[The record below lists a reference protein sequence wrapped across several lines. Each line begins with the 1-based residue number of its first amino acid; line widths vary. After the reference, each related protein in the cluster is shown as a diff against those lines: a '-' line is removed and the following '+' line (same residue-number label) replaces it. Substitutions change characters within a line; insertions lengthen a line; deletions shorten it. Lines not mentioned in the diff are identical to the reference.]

1 MAMSIK
7 TKRKKAP
14 AARARKSGAGAVEHK
29 NGYRVFSR
37 LFNTAVD
44 GKDAG
49 SIIKGYVRKAY
60 DKESSQAIL
69 KNPEW
74 KWNTQATA
82 SWCYWTSVHMDKPFA
97 KGSNG
102 PCSGSENDEDDYNQS
117 TLYYGKKFADL
128 IESGMSVVLEQKAE
142 EKKKANTYVPSI
154 QDRMAEQLG
163 DIVAEFDEWIDL
175 QPSKDIPKMFTW
187 LTSNSV
193 AQAHINKI
201 RAYYEPIHAEYV
213 LLSNMPTPAKIKKMS
228 EQEQDEWE
236 QIKEGYAFLS
246 KDDIKCYLKWFDTLF
261 ADLDSYANVK
271 KQARKSRVKKAP
283 SVEKLISKLKYS
295 AEDSRYKVVSISPAS
310 IIGAQELWVFNTK
323 NRKLG
328 KYVAEMHNDLSI
340 KGTTLLNFDVK
351 LSVQK
356 TLRKPEEQLK
366 TFGKSGKVA
375 LRKFLEDIKAT
386 ETKMNGRINEHTVL
400 LKVS

>member
-1 MAMSIK
+1 
-7 TKRKKAP
+7 
-14 AARARKSGAGAVEHK
+14 
-29 NGYRVFSR
+29 
-37 LFNTAVD
+37 
-44 GKDAG
+44 
-49 SIIKGYVRKAY
+49 
-60 DKESSQAIL
+60 
-69 KNPEW
+69 
-74 KWNTQATA
+74 
-82 SWCYWTSVHMDKPFA
+82 
-97 KGSNG
+97 
-102 PCSGSENDEDDYNQS
+102 
-117 TLYYGKKFADL
+117 
-128 IESGMSVVLEQKAE
+128 
-142 EKKKANTYVPSI
+142 
-154 QDRMAEQLG
+154 
-163 DIVAEFDEWIDL
+163 
-175 QPSKDIPKMFTW
+175 MFTW